1 MITIDGIEYT
11 EEDLS
16 ETGKLLANR
25 IFSQRERL
33 IQLKIELQELEHL
46 IMFHAQQIKA
56 EMAGEPEAS
65 DTEVSED

>member
-11 EEDLS
+11 EEALS
-16 ETGKLLANR
+16 ESGKLLANR

-56 EMAGEPEAS
+56 EMTEEAESVFTKIGAG
-65 DTEVSED
+65 

>member
-11 EEDLS
+11 EEALS
-16 ETGKLLANR
+16 ESGKLLANR

-56 EMAGEPEAS
+56 EMTEEPES
-65 DTEVSED
+65 DGTKISEE

>member
-11 EEDLS
+11 EEALS
-16 ETGKLLANR
+16 ESGKLLANR

-56 EMAGEPEAS
+56 EMTEEPES
-65 DTEVSED
+65 DGTQISEE

>member
-1 MITIDGIEYT
+1 MITIDDVEYT

-16 ETGKLLANR
+16 ESGRLLANR

-33 IQLKIELQELEHL
+33 IQLKIEIQELEHL

-56 EMAGEPEAS
+56 EMTE
-65 DTEVSED
+65 DTESTETQVIED